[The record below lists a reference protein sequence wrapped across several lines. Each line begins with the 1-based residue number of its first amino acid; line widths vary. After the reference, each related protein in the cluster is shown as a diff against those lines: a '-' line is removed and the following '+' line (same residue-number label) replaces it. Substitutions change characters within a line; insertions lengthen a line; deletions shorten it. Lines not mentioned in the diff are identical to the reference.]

1 MRKNKFMIYSTLIFI
16 FLQIIIGLLLFK
28 NKQYMYIYEV
38 LATTIFFIIY
48 TFIEVKYNLHLSNY
62 TRFFIILT
70 ILAHTFIGDFL
81 NLYVK
86 SFIFDKVLH
95 AVGTYS
101 FTLLSYSLINQ
112 TIKKD
117 YLEKPRD
124 FIFILCLG
132 VTLGVFFEFIEFT
145 IDIVLKPQFPSQG
158 NVIDTNMDMI
168 FNTVGAIIAALHR
181 TLFRNS

>member
-1 MRKNKFMIYSTLIFI
+1 M
-16 FLQIIIGLLLFK
+16 
-28 NKQYMYIYEV
+28 
-38 LATTIFFIIY
+38 
-48 TFIEVKYNLHLSNY
+48 
-62 TRFFIILT
+62 
-70 ILAHTFIGDFL
+70 
-81 NLYVK
+81 
-86 SFIFDKVLH
+86 
-95 AVGTYS
+95 
-101 FTLLSYSLINQ
+101 LSYSLINQ

-145 IDIVLKPQFPSQG
+145 IDIVLKPQVPSQG